1 MSTDLTPACEDEMRT
16 IVRRRAQSV
25 PTVKSEDST
34 AVILQIG
41 DSLVTLT
48 ALQARRLASVLVVQ
62 ADIVDRP
69 GQSRW
74 IP

>member
-1 MSTDLTPACEDEMRT
+1 MRRGT
-16 IVRRRAQSV
+16 QSV
-25 PTVKSEDST
+25 PTVKSGDST
-34 AVILQIG
+34 TVILQIG

-62 ADIVDRP
+62 ADIVARR